1 MSADNHKKYKMQQY
15 SIDEISER
23 FGIVAESMEMREVL
37 HVVQQVATSDI
48 TVLITGESG
57 SGKDLI
63 AKTIHQLS
71 HRADKE
77 MISVNCGAIPEG
89 IIESELF
96 GHEKGAFTSASDQR
110 KGYFELAD
118 NGTIFLDEI
127 GELPQQT
134 QVKFLRV
141 LENGEF
147 MRVGSG
153 QPRRVNV
160 RVIAATNK
168 DIEEEVSAKRFRADL
183 YYRLRSINIRIP
195 PLRERQDDIVPL
207 VKRFANEF
215 AQSSK
220 MSFGGFSSQAIDA
233 LIGYE
238 WPGNVRELKNV
249 VESLIVLEPGREIQ
263 AEDVR
268 RFLSKMHRSNV
279 SYGYSDNV
287 HLPVHLH
294 KSSEQAEREL
304 IYRALLEM
312 RNDILELKE
321 FLMNQHHEPQRVHLL
336 PPSEH
341 NISNRNVKNE
351 LIEELPSIEEME
363 KSLINEALRRTGGR
377 RREAAKALQISERT
391 LYRKIK
397 EYGL

>member
-1 MSADNHKKYKMQQY
+1 MQRFT
-15 SIDEISER
+15 IEEICER
-23 FGIVAESMEMREVL
+23 FGIVAESMEMREIL
-37 HVVQQVATSDI
+37 HVVQQVAPSDI

-57 SGKDLI
+57 TGKEI
-63 AKTIHQLS
+63 VATTIHKLS
-71 HRADKE
+71 DRSDKP

-96 GHEKGAFTSASDQR
+96 GHEKGAFTSASEQR

-118 NGTIFLDEI
+118 KGTIFLDEI
-127 GELPQQT
+127 AELPQQT

-153 QPRRVNV
+153 ATKRVDV
-160 RVIAATNK
+160 RIIAATNR
-168 DIEEEVSAKRFRADL
+168 DIEEEVTDGQFRADL
-183 YYRLRSINIRIP
+183 YYRLRSVNIRIP
-195 PLRERQDDIVPL
+195 PLRERRDDIVPL
-207 VKRFANEF
+207 VKKFADEF
-215 AQSSK
+215 VRSAK
-220 MSFGGFSSQAIDA
+220 MSFGGFSSNAIDA
-233 LIGYE
+233 LIEYD
-238 WPGNVRELKNV
+238 WPGNIRELRNV
-249 VESLIVLEPGREIQ
+249 VESLIVLEPGGEIH
-263 AEDVR
+263 AEEVR
-268 RFLSKMHRSNV
+268 RFLSRMHRPDIRP
-279 SYGYSDNV
+279 GIFDDRR
-287 HLPVHLH
+287 LPVHLH

-312 RNDILELKE
+312 RKDILELKD
-321 FLMNQHHEPQRVHLL
+321 FLMNRHSQPQPVHLL
-336 PPSEH
+336 PASAYNE
-341 NISNRNVKNE
+341 NDRNVKNE
-351 LIEELPSIEEME
+351 MIEELPSIEEME

>member
-1 MSADNHKKYKMQQY
+1 MQIMQRY
-15 SIDEISER
+15 TIEEICER

-37 HVVQQVATSDI
+37 SVVQHVALSDI

-57 SGKDLI
+57 AGKEII
-63 AKTIHQLS
+63 AKTIHGLS
-71 HRADKE
+71 NRAEKP
-77 MISVNCGAIPEG
+77 MVSVNCGAIPEG

-96 GHEKGAFTSASDQR
+96 GHEKGAFTSAGEQR
-110 KGYFELAD
+110 KGYFEIAD
-118 NGTIFLDEI
+118 KGTIFLDEI

-153 QPRRVNV
+153 TPMRVDV
-160 RVIAATNK
+160 RIIAATNK
-168 DIEEEVSAKRFRADL
+168 DIEEMVGAKQFRADL
-183 YYRLRSINIRIP
+183 YYRLRSVNIRIP
-195 PLRERQDDIVPL
+195 PLRDRRDDIVPL
-207 VKRFANEF
+207 VKKFSDEF
-215 AQSSK
+215 VRTSK
-220 MSFGGFSSQAIDA
+220 MSFGGFSSNAIDR
-233 LIGYE
+233 LIEYD
-238 WPGNVRELKNV
+238 WPGNIRELRNV
-249 VESLIVLEPGREIQ
+249 VESLIVLEPGQEIH
-263 AEDVR
+263 AEEVR
-268 RFLSKMHRSNV
+268 RFLSKMHRPEV
-279 SYGYSDNV
+279 HRQFDDNH

-312 RNDILELKE
+312 RKDILELKN
-321 FLMNQHHEPQRVHLL
+321 FLMNREPQPQRVHLL
-336 PPSEH
+336 PPSVH
-341 NISNRNVKNE
+341 NNSGKDVQDDM
-351 LIEELPSIEEME
+351 IEELPSIDEME

-377 RREAAKALQISERT
+377 RRDAAKALQISERT

>member
-1 MSADNHKKYKMQQY
+1 MQQY
-15 SIDEISER
+15 SIEDICER
-23 FGIVAESMEMREVL
+23 FGIIAESMEMREVL
-37 HVVQQVATSDI
+37 HVVQQVAASDI

-57 SGKDLI
+57 SGKEII
-63 AKTIHQLS
+63 ATTIHKLS

-118 NGTIFLDEI
+118 KGTIFLDEI
-127 GELPQQT
+127 GELPLQT

-147 MRVGSG
+147 MRVGGG
-153 QPRRVNV
+153 QPRKVDV

-168 DIEEEVSAKRFRADL
+168 NIEEEVSAKRFREDL

-207 VKRFANEF
+207 VKKFAGEF
-215 AQSSK
+215 VQSSK
-220 MSFGGFSSQAIDA
+220 MSYGGFSAHAMDV

-238 WPGNVRELKNV
+238 WPGNVRELRNV

-279 SYGYSDNV
+279 SSNYSDNV

-312 RNDILELKE
+312 RNDILELKD
-321 FLMNQHHEPQRVHLL
+321 FLMNRNNEPHRVHLL
-336 PPSEH
+336 PPSAQNVH
-341 NISNRNVKNE
+341 DRNVKNE
-351 LIEELPSIEEME
+351 MIEELPSIEEME

-377 RREAAKALQISERT
+377 RREAAHALQISERT

>member
-1 MSADNHKKYKMQQY
+1 MKRY
-15 SIDEISER
+15 SIEKICER
-23 FGIVAESMEMREVL
+23 FGIVAESMEMREIL
-37 HVVQQVATSDI
+37 HAVQNVAQSDI

-57 SGKDLI
+57 TGKEII
-63 AKTIHQLS
+63 AKTIHGLS
-71 HRADKE
+71 SRADKP

-118 NGTIFLDEI
+118 KGTIFLDEI

-153 QPRRVNV
+153 ESKRVDV

-168 DIEEEVSAKRFRADL
+168 DIEEEVSVKQFRADL
-183 YYRLRSINIRIP
+183 YYRLRSVNIRIP
-195 PLRERQDDIVPL
+195 PLRERRDDIVPL
-207 VKRFANEF
+207 VNKFAEEF
-215 AQSSK
+215 VQSSR
-220 MSFGGFSSQAIDA
+220 MGSGGFSSNAMDA
-233 LIGYE
+233 LIEYE
-238 WPGNVRELKNV
+238 WPGNVRELRNV
-249 VESLIVLEPGREIQ
+249 VESLIVLEPGREIH
-263 AEDVR
+263 AEEVR
-268 RFLSKMHRSNV
+268 RFLSKMHRPAVHRNFI
-279 SYGYSDNV
+279 DNQY
-287 HLPVHLH
+287 LPVHLH

-312 RNDILELKE
+312 RKDILELKDY
-321 FLMNQHHEPQRVHLL
+321 LMNRHPEPQRVHLL
-336 PPSEH
+336 PASVH
-341 NISNRNVKNE
+341 NDNSRNVKNE
-351 LIEELPSIEEME
+351 MIEELPSIEEME

-377 RREAAKALQISERT
+377 RRDAAKALQISERT

>member
-1 MSADNHKKYKMQQY
+1 MHKYT
-15 SIDEISER
+15 IEEICEK
-23 FGIVAESMEMREVL
+23 FGIIGDSMEMREVL
-37 HVVQQVATSDI
+37 HVVRQVAPSDI

-57 SGKDLI
+57 VGKEVI
-63 AKTIHQLS
+63 AKAIHALS
-71 HRADKE
+71 NRLDYP

-96 GHEKGAFTSASDQR
+96 GHEKGSFTSAGEQR

-153 QPRRVNV
+153 TPKRVDV
-160 RVIAATNK
+160 RIIAATNK
-168 DIEEEVSAKRFRADL
+168 DIEEEVRAKQFRADL
-183 YYRLRSINIRIP
+183 YYRLRSVNIRIP
-195 PLRERQDDIVPL
+195 PLRERRDDIVPL
-207 VKRFANEF
+207 IKKFSDEF
-215 AQSSK
+215 VRTSK
-220 MSFGGFSSQAIDA
+220 MGFGGFSPNAIDA
-233 LIGYE
+233 FIEYN
-238 WPGNVRELKNV
+238 WPGNIRELRNV
-249 VESLIVLEPGREIQ
+249 IESLIVLEPGREIQ

-268 RFLSKMHRSNV
+268 RFLTKMHRPE
-279 SYGYSDNV
+279 V
-287 HLPVHLH
+287 HRDFDRNQYLPVHLN

-312 RNDILELKE
+312 RKDILELKD
-321 FLMNQHHEPQRVHLL
+321 FLMNRHREPQRVHLL
-336 PPSEH
+336 PPSMFADR
-341 NISNRNVKNE
+341 NRDVKNE
-351 LIEELPSIEEME
+351 IIEELPSIEEME
-363 KSLINEALRRTGGR
+363 KSLINEALRRSGGR
-377 RREAAKALQISERT
+377 RREAAKVLQISERT

>member
-1 MSADNHKKYKMQQY
+1 MQQY
-15 SIDEISER
+15 SIDDICER
-23 FGIVAESMEMREVL
+23 FGIIAESLEMREVL
-37 HVVQQVATSDI
+37 HVVQQVASSDI

-57 SGKDLI
+57 VGKEII
-63 AKTIHQLS
+63 AKTIHALS
-71 HRADKE
+71 PRSEKK
-77 MISVNCGAIPEG
+77 MVSVNCGAIPEG

-96 GHEKGAFTSASDQR
+96 GHEKGAFTSATDQR
-110 KGYFELAD
+110 KGYFEIAD
-118 NGTIFLDEI
+118 KGTIFLDEI
-127 GELPQQT
+127 GELPLQT

-153 QPRRVNV
+153 NSLRVDV

-168 DIEEEVSAKRFRADL
+168 NLEDEVKAKRFRADL

-195 PLRERQDDIVPL
+195 PLRERRDDIVPL
-207 VKRFANEF
+207 VKKISNEYVKS
-215 AQSSK
+215 AK
-220 MSFGGFSSQAIDA
+220 MSFGGFSSNAIDV
-233 LIGYE
+233 LIEYD
-238 WPGNVRELKNV
+238 WPGNVRELRNV

-263 AEDVR
+263 ADEVR
-268 RFLSKMHRSNV
+268 RFLSKMHRTDTHFD
-279 SYGYSDNV
+279 YSDNMQ
-287 HLPVHLH
+287 LPVHLH

-312 RNDILELKE
+312 RKDILELKE
-321 FLMNQHHEPQRVHLL
+321 FLMNRAGEPQQVHLL
-336 PPSEH
+336 PASAG
-341 NISNRNVKNE
+341 NNNRNMKNE
-351 LIEELPSIEEME
+351 MIEELPSIDEME